1 MQKRAI
7 AKEQNKEPTHKA
19 NILDNVFKGRA
30 WEVFNAASSQ
40 FPDGMAKIKDGLES
54 LVLDGKISE
63 IGGEQLYAFL
73 REIGLSIR
81 LNTTIQVLNHGKTQS
96 LSEKFK
102 ERTKCARLSKIALL
116 RPHFE
121 NICATRALHKSNKP
135 V

>member
-1 MQKRAI
+1 MSDKELEAIRQRKLQELQERVI

-40 FPDGMAKIKDGLES
+40 FPDEMAKIKDGLES

-102 ERTKCARLSKIALL
+102 ERTK
-116 RPHFE
+116 
-121 NICATRALHKSNKP
+121 
-135 V
+135 